1 MFALHNEITRIHA
14 EREQLVAII
23 ESINTPMVAAA
34 NKPLEPAKAFIVGVR
49 NTAGTFS
56 IYVYLHLMQSV
67 ECLVFLHDPP
77 EIPLDRYHAVE
88 LEALQFVENMGF
100 MVDNLNFRNLT
111 EENQRALMK
120 RLPVFSSDLRAFV
133 RDQQIEWGVAAGG
146 DDGVLELSDVAEVSE
161 PEAVSGQAAV
171 PREGLVKIIRMLSSF

>member
-1 MFALHNEITRIHA
+1 MYELHNEITTIHA
-14 EREQLVAII
+14 EREQVVAII

-49 NTAGTFS
+49 NNSGKFS
-56 IYVYLHLMQSV
+56 IYIYLYLMQSV

-77 EIPLDRYHAVE
+77 EMPIETYHTVE
-88 LEALQFVENMGF
+88 MEALHFVENMGF

-120 RLPVFSSDLRAFV
+120 DLPVFCTDLRAFV
-133 RDQQIEWGVAAGG
+133 HDQQAAWGVAATG
-146 DDGVLELSDVAEVSE
+146 DDDVLELNDLAEISE
-161 PEAVSGQAAV
+161 PAAAPGTSV

>member
-1 MFALHNEITRIHA
+1 MYELHNEITTIHA
-14 EREQLVAII
+14 EREQVVAVI

-49 NTAGTFS
+49 NHSGTFS
-56 IYVYLHLMQSV
+56 IYVYLHLIQSV

-77 EIPLDRYHAVE
+77 EISFEAYHRVE
-88 LEALQFVENMGF
+88 MEALQFVESMGF

-120 RLPVFSSDLRAFV
+120 SLPVFCSDLRTFV
-133 RDQQIEWGVAAGG
+133 RDQQAEWGVAATG
-146 DDGVLELSDVAEVSE
+146 DEGVLELSDVAEVTE
-161 PEAVSGQAAV
+161 PAAASGKTV
-171 PREGLVKIIRMLSSF
+171 PREGLVKIVRLLSSF